1 METTM
6 NDLWGT
12 VIQCVFWYFVI
23 KIVMHFVIIYIQNK
37 LELERQMIQYCN
49 EITHQVEIES
59 AGNVQYWFDKDT
71 KQFIAQG
78 TTRAEII
85 SVLKSQWHNHLF
97 LVTDTEL
104 LAGPDFNPVDPNI
117 KESECLI
124 DRRYREL

>member
-1 METTM
+1 M

-49 EITHQVEIES
+49 EITHQVEIHQIDEL
-59 AGNVQYWFDKDT
+59 QYWHDKDT

-78 TTRAEII
+78 RSREEII